1 MFPKRTHTLARLIR
15 SAFNHSAMKFKNTS
29 TFLLLIIL
37 ACTVSSL
44 AFADAVVG
52 VKKGDWVE
60 YNATFTGKPPA
71 EHDVVWAKME
81 VLGVEGQRVNATFE
95 SRLANGTM
103 LNVTEDL
110 DFATGKFIDMF
121 IIPAGQNAGDSFYAH
136 NVGVITIDSV
146 NVRPVAGAARTI
158 VHAVAED
165 TQWFWDR
172 ATGVVVEAYTTN
184 SVYTLDTVAVATGL
198 WSQQILGFD
207 EPFFYALLIVA
218 AIVIVMALVLGV
230 RRKRKTRQR
239 LSQ

>member
-1 MFPKRTHTLARLIR
+1 
-15 SAFNHSAMKFKNTS
+15 MKFKNTS
-29 TFLLLIIL
+29 TFLLIIL

-52 VKKGDWVE
+52 VNQGDWVE

-81 VLGVEGQRVNATFE
+81 VLGVEGQRVNATFV

-121 IIPAGQNAGDSFYAH
+121 IIPAGLNAGDSFYAH
-136 NVGVITIDSV
+136 DVGEIIIDGV
-146 NVRPVAGAARTI
+146 DVRTVAGAARTV
-158 VHAVAED
+158 VHADAED

-172 ATGVVVEAYTTN
+172 ATGVVVEADTSN
-184 SVYTLDTVAVATGL
+184 AVYKLDTVAVATGL
-198 WSQQILGFD
+198 WSSQILGFD
-207 EPFFYALLIVA
+207 ENFFYALLIIAV
-218 AIVIVMALVLGV
+218 IVIVMALVLGV
-230 RRKRKTRQR
+230 RRKRKTRQS
-239 LSQ
+239 LLQ